1 MYLTDDDLIKALVNC
16 RNNLTE
22 KQETGKGGIIVVKE
36 NIKSTSAHLDKED
49 NSVIRSVEYFNAIY
63 ASAGLEV
70 IHQSY

>member
-1 MYLTDDDLIKALVNC
+1 MYLTDDDLIKTLVNC

-22 KQETGKGGIIVVKE
+22 NHEKGGIIVVKE

-49 NSVIRSVEYFNAIY
+49 NSLIRSVEYFNAIF
-63 ASAGLEV
+63 ATAGLEV

>member
-1 MYLTDDDLIKALVNC
+1 MYLTDDDLIITLVNC

-22 KQETGKGGIIVVKE
+22 NQEKGGIIVVKE

-49 NSVIRSVEYFNAIY
+49 NSLIRSVEYFNAIF
-63 ASAGLEV
+63 ATAGLEV

>member
-1 MYLTDDDLIKALVNC
+1 MYLTDDDLIKTLVNC

-22 KQETGKGGIIVVKE
+22 NQEKGGIIVVKE

-49 NSVIRSVEYFNAIY
+49 TSLLRSVEYFNAIF
-63 ASAGLEV
+63 ATAGLEV